1 VTVNGKPW
9 TNLTRP
15 FDLDVSLTPS
25 TGKYLGLKGEHCQFD
40 YQFHHDLFEI
50 GIRNSKREPA
60 PFELTLWLTDP
71 AS

>member
-1 VTVNGKPW
+1 MG
-9 TNLTRP
+9 
-15 FDLDVSLTPS
+15 LTPS
-25 TGKYLGLKGEHCQFD
+25 TGKDLGLKGEHCQFD

-71 AS
+71 TK